1 MLLKSN
7 IKSIYKQEA
16 RGSIITQT
24 LEFKSGQMHINGI
37 KLKVQL
43 KKKKKI
49 KQTSA
54 VSVIDPTKLNTHTHK
69 KKEKK
74 KRLS

>member
-16 RGSIITQT
+16 RGWIITQI

-37 KLKVQL
+37 KLKVQF
-43 KKKKKI
+43 KKQN

-54 VSVIDPTKLNTHTHK
+54 VSVIDPTKLNSHTHK
-69 KKEKK
+69 KKEMK

>member
-43 KKKKKI
+43 KKKKI